1 MIVEIDWSYE
11 EKKRSVALMIIL
23 ISFFCSLPF
32 LSFIIRADWEKPN
45 SIEILR
51 QENPKGYDQYMVDL
65 KNENA
70 MSTPDM
76 DYFVKP
82 IHYISAILGFP
93 FIISI
98 AIIIYSIQFIIS
110 IWMMLPKIAKFILSL
125 LFKIMFLIISGAIA
139 IEIYD
144 RIANLFRRK

>member
-125 LFKIMFLIISGAIA
+125 LFKIVFLIISGAIA

>member
-125 LFKIMFLIISGAIA
+125 LFKIVFLII
-139 IEIYD
+139 D
-144 RIANLFRRK
+144 